1 MKIARKLL
9 IFSASCFI
17 LVLFTGCSL
26 FSHTDPATEEGTI
39 GFDQM
44 CTANEDICAWL
55 SIPGTELSLPV
66 LQSRSGDDEYY
77 LTHTADGREDGLGC
91 LFTQQRYNSRD
102 FTDPVTVVYGRRGS
116 RGELFAPLQKLYT
129 ENGSL
134 QRCGKIC
141 VKTTEQELVYQV
153 FASGAYSDKHILF
166 FYDCFRDSEDI
177 PCFLS
182 EFKQYHT
189 MIRQFDDS
197 LAVGA
202 EDRILILSTSLEQ
215 DQNQRYLVL
224 AKLIEEIG

>member
-17 LVLFTGCSL
+17 LVLFTGCTL
-26 FSHTDPATEEGTI
+26 FSHTDPAPEEDII

-44 CTANEDICAWL
+44 HMANEDVCAWL

-66 LQSRSGDDEYY
+66 LQSRNGDDEYY
-77 LTHTADGREDGLGC
+77 LTHTANGREDGLGC
-91 LFTQQRYNSRD
+91 LFIQQRYNSRD
-102 FTDPVTVVYGRRGS
+102 FTDPVTVIYGRRGS
-116 RGELFAPLQKLYT
+116 KGELFAPLQKLYS
-129 ENGSL
+129 ENSSL
-134 QRCGKIC
+134 QSCGEIY
-141 VKTTEQELVYQV
+141 VQTSERELRYQV
-153 FASGAYSDKHILF
+153 FASGAYSGMHILYS
-166 FYDCFRDSEDI
+166 YDGFRNVEDI
-177 PCFLS
+177 PRFLS
-182 EFKQYHT
+182 DFRRYHT

-202 EDRILILSTSLEQ
+202 DDRILILSTSLEQ